1 MKKRWFYQIDIL
13 SPAPILY
20 VFKEKRRPTYLGAIL
35 TIIMI
40 IFTLIFTI
48 QLFVKWITHTDYAV
62 GYSKISLNETN
73 SFDLN
78 DGLFAFNS
86 EFFEKELNNNYY
98 FKIYLINDLSELIE
112 LNYSKCNLFNEK
124 NFKVHLDF
132 EKTKYYCLDKNIKII
147 LSNYLNGNET
157 YLSFKILK
165 RNLSYKPLYHDIP
178 FKFIFS
184 IPKIQHSNF
193 VFPINITKFLFEYK
207 LSTEYYTQIDNYYK
221 TIEYETLS
229 GFISLKSKISFIAY
243 FDESLSIKEISNKL
257 LNESNSDKIGEINFH
272 LNLINIDKYSRIYP
286 LIQEILSQ
294 IGGIISIF
302 FQGTS
307 LFMSIFASTK
317 NNYVIFS
324 HIVNKHNENL
334 KIKNKISRND
344 IYQNL
349 NYYNGYNTDIDTD
362 NRKKK
367 SDEKSSFTK
376 SIYSSNKML
385 NLESIENNNNI
396 NNNCNNIKKN
406 SNLLKRTKTNVSE
419 EKKSTFD
426 KIIGNNTISKG
437 GILKKISL
445 CNSFFIEIFPFKTR
459 NKKILNISEDFMRG
473 CLGIENIIK
482 TYLRMNQIMKLLNY
496 DKRKI
501 VDEMDY
507 DIIKNIKKIE
517 SGEDEIEKQKKK
529 KNKKKKIV
537 FSL

>member
-1 MKKRWFYQIDIL
+1 M
-13 SPAPILY
+13 
-20 VFKEKRRPTYLGAIL
+20 
-35 TIIMI
+35 
-40 IFTLIFTI
+40 
-48 QLFVKWITHTDYAV
+48 
-62 GYSKISLNETN
+62 
-73 SFDLN
+73 
-78 DGLFAFNS
+78 
-86 EFFEKELNNNYY
+86 
-98 FKIYLINDLSELIE
+98 
-112 LNYSKCNLFNEK
+112 
-124 NFKVHLDF
+124 
-132 EKTKYYCLDKNIKII
+132 
-147 LSNYLNGNET
+147 
-157 YLSFKILK
+157 
-165 RNLSYKPLYHDIP
+165 
-178 FKFIFS
+178 
-184 IPKIQHSNF
+184 
-193 VFPINITKFLFEYK
+193 
-207 LSTEYYTQIDNYYK
+207 
-221 TIEYETLS
+221 
-229 GFISLKSKISFIAY
+229 
-243 FDESLSIKEISNKL
+243 
-257 LNESNSDKIGEINFH
+257 
-272 LNLINIDKYSRIYP
+272 NLINIDKYSRIYP

-307 LFMSIFASTK
+307 L
-317 NNYVIFS
+317 
-324 HIVNKHNENL
+324 L

-344 IYQNL
+344 VYQNL

-385 NLESIENNNNI
+385 NLESIENNNNN

-529 KNKKKKIV
+529 KNKKKKKKKKKK
-537 FSL
+537 